1 MDRHPAR
8 HLQEVYAVVLGVALV
23 LSVEQV
29 IHVGEEGSPFRGQ
42 LVLPFLAFVSLAFSI
57 YHWGVTYLDRRYADR
72 RATSDSRSGVFVD
85 LLVGT
90 TELLTLIGL
99 SILISRPSTFA
110 VGVVIVL
117 AFEVVA
123 GLVLGATGNYRRLGA
138 FPRTYLWL
146 NLASVAVLGLALVV
160 LEMAS
165 EGTGGFA
172 TGLVVFIAAVA
183 RTAVFY
189 GLGFSVLFAEDES
202 G

>member
-23 LSVEQV
+23 LAVEQV
-29 IHVGEEGSPFRGQ
+29 IHTGGEGSPFRGE

-57 YHWGVTYLDRRYADR
+57 FHWGVTYLDRRYADR
-72 RATSDSRSGVFVD
+72 TAATRSRLGVFVD

-90 TELLTLIGL
+90 SELLALIGL
-99 SILISRPSTFA
+99 SILISQPRTFA
-110 VGVVIVL
+110 VGVVILL

-123 GLVLGATGNYRRLGA
+123 GLVLAAAHNYESLGA

-146 NLASVAVLGLALVV
+146 NLATVALLGLVLVI
-160 LEMAS
+160 LEGTS
-165 EGTGGFA
+165 EGAGEFA
-172 TGLVVFIAAVA
+172 AGVVVFVAAAA
-183 RTAVFY
+183 RTAFFY
-189 GLGFSVLFAEDES
+189 GLGFGVLFAEDDA

>member
-1 MDRHPAR
+1 VNRNPAR
-8 HLQEVYAVVLGVALV
+8 HLQEVYAVVLGVTLV
-23 LSVEQV
+23 LAVEQV
-29 IHVGEEGSPFRGQ
+29 IETGGDGSPFRGE

-57 YHWGVTYLDRRYADR
+57 YHWGV
-72 RATSDSRSGVFVD
+72 FVD

-90 TELLTLIGL
+90 FELLTLIGL

-123 GLVLGATGNYRRLGA
+123 GLVLGAVGNYASLDA

-146 NLASVAVLGLALVV
+146 NLFTMALLGLALLT
-160 LEMAS
+160 LEIMS
-165 EGTGGFA
+165 PA
-172 TGLVVFIAAVA
+172 TGEVGAGPVVFIAAVA
-183 RTAVFY
+183 RTAFFY
-189 GLGFSVLFAEDES
+189 GLGFRVLFAEDES

>member
-8 HLQEVYAVVLGVALV
+8 HLQEVYAVVLGVVLV

-42 LVLPFLAFVSLAFSI
+42 LVLPFLAFVSLAFSV
-57 YHWGVTYLDRRYADR
+57 YHWGVTYLDRRYTDR
-72 RATSDSRSGVFVD
+72 MATTRSRGGVFVD

-90 TELLTLIGL
+90 SELLALIGL
-99 SILISRPSTFA
+99 SILISRPSAFA
-110 VGVVIVL
+110 IGVVIVL

-123 GLVLGATGNYRRLGA
+123 GLVLGLVRNYQGLGA

-146 NLASVAVLGLALVV
+146 NLVTMGLLGLALLTLRVISPAT
-160 LEMAS
+160 LEVAA
-165 EGTGGFA
+165 GP
-172 TGLVVFIAAVA
+172 VVFIAAVA

-189 GLGFSVLFAEDES
+189 SLGFSVLFAEDES
-202 G
+202 R